1 MGLSNKQAINIGLP
15 NESVGS
21 DSLYTAFTKINTNF
35 DNIFSNALSSANIQ
49 GSNGVTVTSNA
60 NAIVVSANLIA
71 GNNITLTTTGNAITI
86 DSTGGNGGGGG
97 NVNSVQV
104 VGAASNARITSS
116 GGPITSNGTITLDLV
131 TTGVGAATYTNP
143 TVQIDA
149 YGRIISASNNT
160 VAGTVTSVNIT
171 PGTGIQVTGG
181 PITSNGSII
190 VTNTGVT
197 RLNAGTGI
205 TLSGSNGNVTIS
217 GPASIGT
224 VTSIGI
230 TSNTLTVGPVSPITT
245 AGTLSVNLPNSISLS
260 GNVTSNNAIANIIKI
275 NPIDYAN
282 LPAANVIGSGG
293 RAIITDANTVT
304 FYAVV
309 GSGGSNIVPVFSDGT
324 DWRVG

>member
-1 MGLSNKQAINIGLP
+1 MGLSNKQTISIGLP
-15 NESVGS
+15 NESAGS
-21 DSLYTAFTKINTNF
+21 DSLYAAFTKINTNF
-35 DNIFSNALSSANIQ
+35 DNIFSNAISTGNVQ
-49 GSNGVTVTSNA
+49 GSNGVSVTANSSTVV
-60 NAIVVSANLIA
+60 ISANLVA

-86 DSTGGNGGGGG
+86 DANTGGGGGG

-104 VGAASNARITSS
+104 VGAGSNARITST
-116 GGPITSNGTITLDLV
+116 GGPITSNGTISLDLA

-143 TVQIDA
+143 TLQIDA

-160 VAGTVTSVNIT
+160 VSGTVTSVGIT

-181 PITSNGSII
+181 PITSNGSIT

-205 TLSGSNGNVTIS
+205 TLSGSNGDVTIS

-230 TSNTLTVGPVSPITT
+230 TSNTLTVSPSSPITS
-245 AGTLSVNLPNSISLS
+245 AGTLSVNLPNSISLT
-260 GNVTSNNAIANIIKI
+260 GNVTSNNIITNIIKTT
-275 NPIDYAN
+275 PVAYAN
-282 LPAANVIGSGG
+282 LPLANAIGSGA
-293 RAIITDANTVT
+293 RAMITDANTAT
-304 FYAVV
+304 FYSVV

-324 DWRVG
+324 DWRIG